1 MSGWTN
7 EDGAKK
13 PSYLSADEKARCY
26 CDDRGWVLVHLD
38 GTEEVLVS
46 ANSLN
51 NATEKGHGFD
61 STTGDSLDPDRD
73 PAHAEKDNQLS

>member
-1 MSGWTN
+1 MSGWSN
-7 EDGAKK
+7 EDGSKK
-13 PSYLSADEKARCY
+13 PSYLTDDEKARCY

-51 NATEKGHGFD
+51 NADEKGHGFD
-61 STTGDSLDPDRD
+61 ETTGDSLDPDRD